1 MAKSKKIR
9 DLVYGFIS
17 LDEQECAIIDHPVFQ
32 RLRRIKQLS
41 LTDMVYPG
49 ANHTRFEHSIGVMQM
64 ATDMFDSIVDKKK
77 ELLERELSLNKNGI
91 RIYRKIVR
99 IAALLHDIGHA
110 PFSHSGEDLM
120 PLLPSTHGKYVEG
133 QQKRYEHEEY
143 SIRIIK
149 QVFKEIIENHPA
161 NDNYRIRVE
170 DVTALLG
177 DTTVKPKANSLLW
190 KELISGQVDADR
202 ADYLLR
208 DSMHLGVSY
217 GIYDRNRLVS
227 CMTISKTETDA
238 PVLAIDEK
246 GWYIAESL
254 VLARYQMFSQVYFH
268 KVRRIYDY
276 HIYCATK
283 EILRKMDVKDACYPP
298 PDQIQDYIEFDD
310 WKIYSALKEGSGG
323 RHGEIILNRT
333 HYKCIEQ
340 TQIIPTETENKK
352 MQELKQNYVGKNYYL
367 DDKASTSWYKLDK
380 DIFISV
386 NDHQIQPLSEKSS
399 IVKAMIEKPRLQRF
413 YVEHPKMKASD
424 CNG

>member
-9 DLVYGFIS
+9 DLVYGFIN

-64 ATDMFDSIVDKKK
+64 ATDMFDSIVEKKK
-77 ELLERELSLNKNGI
+77 GFLERELSLNENGI
-91 RIYRKIVR
+91 KIYRKIIR

-120 PLLPSTHGKYVEG
+120 PLLPSTHSKYIEG

-143 SIRIIK
+143 SIEIIK
-149 QVFKEIIENHPA
+149 QVFKDIIEGHPV
-161 NDNYRIRVE
+161 NDNYRIMVG

-177 DTTVKPKANSLLW
+177 DTTVKPKASSLLW
-190 KELISGQVDADR
+190 KELISGQIDADR

-217 GIYDRNRLVS
+217 GIYDKNRLVS
-227 CMTISKTETDA
+227 CMTIGKTETDA

-283 EILRKMDVKDACYPP
+283 EILGKMEVKDACYPP
-298 PDQIQDYIEFDD
+298 PDRIQDYIEFDD
-310 WKIYSALKEGSGG
+310 WTIYSALKKGWGG
-323 RHGEIILNRT
+323 RHGETILNRS

-340 TQIIPTETENKK
+340 TQIIPTDEELNKLQKLKENY
-352 MQELKQNYVGKNYYL
+352 EGKNYYL

-386 NDHQIQPLSEKSS
+386 NEEQIQPLSEKSS

-413 YVEHPKMKASD
+413 YVEQTTMAERKV
-424 CNG
+424 GG